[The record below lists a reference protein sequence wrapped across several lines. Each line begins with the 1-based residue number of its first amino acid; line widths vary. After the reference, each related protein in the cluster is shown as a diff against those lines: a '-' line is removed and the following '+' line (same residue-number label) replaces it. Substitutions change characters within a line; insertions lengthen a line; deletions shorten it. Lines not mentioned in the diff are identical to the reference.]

1 MKKFLCLLGALAL
14 SLNSCSSDDNS
25 SDGGSSTNALPS
37 KITLTTVEN
46 GKSGSLDYTF
56 SYDGNKLKQISLS
69 DASKYVYTYTGDL
82 ITKVEYFRSSI
93 LVSTDVYAYEN
104 NKLVSKTSS
113 QAFGSTIQNKLTFV
127 YNANG
132 TVNANLSQIE
142 DRVETKY
149 DTTTLYTFANGNI
162 VSTEYYDG
170 LKEKITNTFDDK
182 KSPFVNI
189 TGLKLLLDLA
199 QVDSDEYQFD
209 FHSANNALTSVTVN
223 YDEEGKA
230 VQTVSADYKN
240 KYNSNNFVSEVFAGD
255 ANDSFKIQVTY

>member
-1 MKKFLCLLGALAL
+1 M
-14 SLNSCSSDDNS
+14 
-25 SDGGSSTNALPS
+25 
-37 KITLTTVEN
+37 
-46 GKSGSLDYTF
+46 
-56 SYDGNKLKQISLS
+56 
-69 DASKYVYTYTGDL
+69 
-82 ITKVEYFRSSI
+82 
-93 LVSTDVYAYEN
+93 
-104 NKLVSKTSS
+104 
-113 QAFGSTIQNKLTFV
+113 

-132 TVNANLSQIE
+132 TVNANLSQIG

-162 VSTEYYDG
+162 VSAEYYDG
-170 LKEKITNTFDDK
+170 LKEKTTNTFDDK

-223 YDEEGKA
+223 YDEDGKA
-230 VQTVSADYKN
+230 VQTATTDYKN
-240 KYNSNNFVSEVFAGD
+240 KYNSNNFVSEVFVGD

>member
-14 SLNSCSSDDNS
+14 SLNSCSSDDSS
-25 SDGGSSTNALPS
+25 SDGESSTNALPT

-69 DASKYVYTYTGDL
+69 DASKYVYTYTGDV
-82 ITKVEYFRSSI
+82 ITKVEYFRSSVLI
-93 LVSTDVYAYEN
+93 STDVYAYEN
-104 NKLVSKTSS
+104 NKLVSKITT
-113 QAFGSTIQNKLTFV
+113 QAFSSTYQDKLTFV
-127 YNANG
+127 YNSNG
-132 TVNANLSQIE
+132 TVNVNQSQII
-142 DRVETKY
+142 DRQEVKY

-162 VSTEYYDG
+162 VSAEYHDG
-170 LKEKITNTFDDK
+170 LKEKTTNTFDNK

-199 QVDSDEYQFD
+199 QVDSDDYQFD

-223 YDEEGKA
+223 YDADGKA
-230 VQTVSADYKN
+230 VQTLSVEYKT
-240 KYNSNNFVSEVFAGD
+240 KYNSNNFVSEVFSGD
-255 ANDSFKIQVTY
+255 ANDSFKIQITY